1 MIFDKWKVKMKIK
14 KISGYDPII
23 MDDGEASGI
32 RFYPMITEKD
42 GAPNFAMRFF
52 EIRPSGHTPKHTH
65 DWEHE
70 VVVTA
75 GSGFVLKVD
84 EKIAIEKDDFILVPP
99 GVLHQFIAGEEGM
112 SMVCVVPNEGQP
124 K

>member
-42 GAPNFAMRFF
+42 GAPNFAMRLF

-65 DWEHE
+65 GWEHE
-70 VVVTA
+70 VVITA
-75 GSGFVLKVD
+75 GSGFVLKID
-84 EKIAIEKDDFILVPP
+84 EKIAIEKDDF
-99 GVLHQFIAGEEGM
+99 
-112 SMVCVVPNEGQP
+112 
-124 K
+124 